1 MTRAAGRRCH
11 ALCFRYGQRHAV
23 ELNAAAAVANALG
36 AASIRTVDIDLRGIG
51 GSALTDDVAVPKGR
65 SDHEIGHGI
74 PVTYVPARNT
84 IFVAHAL
91 AVAEI
96 SGAREIVIGVNV
108 LDSSG
113 YPDCSPAWL
122 AAMQDVARVGTRAGA
137 DGHPVKLVA
146 PLIRMSK
153 VDIIRTGTALGVD
166 YGLTHSCYDPAA
178 DGAAC
183 GACDACHLR
192 RRGFLGAGVPDPT
205 RYHAP
210 TPE

>member
-1 MTRAAGRRCH
+1 M
-11 ALCFRYGQRHAV
+11 
-23 ELNAAAAVANALG
+23 
-36 AASIRTVDIDLRGIG
+36 RTIDIDMGGIG
-51 GSALTDDVAVPKGR
+51 GSALTTDVAVPKGR
-65 SDHEIGHGI
+65 TDHDIGHGI

-84 IFVAHAL
+84 IFMAYAL
-91 AVAEI
+91 AIAEI

-113 YPDCSPAWL
+113 YPDCRPEWL
-122 AAMQDVARVGTRAGA
+122 AAMQEVARRGTRAGA
-137 DGHPVKLVA
+137 EGHPVKLVA

-153 VDIIRTGTALGVD
+153 VDIIRAGTTLGVD

-205 RYHAP
+205 RYQPLSP
-210 TPE
+210 TSATKPL